1 MVVISPSA
9 LKPGGRRKQATL
21 TTILNGSAGPLSTR
35 SIGVEPLRLS
45 VERPDRD
52 LVMVRVAGDLDA
64 VSAPR
69 LRELLDAR
77 LRSAVRAVLLDISA
91 VTFLGTAG
99 LRALE
104 RAHLLASE
112 LGVRFTVH
120 AGEARQVRR
129 AMGLLPLAT
138 LSAIDEA

>member
-1 MVVISPSA
+1 MP
-9 LKPGGRRKQATL
+9 
-21 TTILNGSAGPLSTR
+21 TR

-52 LVMVRVAGDLDA
+52 LVIVRVAGDLDA
-64 VSAPR
+64 ASAPR

-77 LRSAVRAVLLDISA
+77 LRSAVPAVLLDIST

-99 LRALE
+99 LSTLE

-112 LGVRFTVH
+112 RGVRFTVH
-120 AGEARQVRR
+120 VGEARQVRR
-129 AMGLLPLAT
+129 ALGLLPHAT
-138 LSAIDEA
+138 LVAIDEA

>member
-1 MVVISPSA
+1 M
-9 LKPGGRRKQATL
+9 
-21 TTILNGSAGPLSTR
+21 TTILNGSARLLPTQPL
-35 SIGVEPLRLS
+35 GVEPLRLS

-64 VSAPR
+64 ASAPR

-77 LRSAVRAVLLDISA
+77 LRSTVRAVLLDISG
-91 VTFLGTAG
+91 VTFLGAAG

-112 LGVRFTVH
+112 LGVRFAVH
-120 AGEARQVRR
+120 VGEARQVRR

-138 LSAIDEA
+138 LWAVDEI

>member
-1 MVVISPSA
+1 MP
-9 LKPGGRRKQATL
+9 
-21 TTILNGSAGPLSTR
+21 TR

-64 VSAPR
+64 ASAPR

-77 LRSAVRAVLLDISA
+77 LRSTVRAVVLDLSA

-112 LGVRFTVH
+112 LGVRFAVH

-129 AMGLLPLAT
+129 ALGLLPLAT
-138 LSAIDEA
+138 LLAIDED